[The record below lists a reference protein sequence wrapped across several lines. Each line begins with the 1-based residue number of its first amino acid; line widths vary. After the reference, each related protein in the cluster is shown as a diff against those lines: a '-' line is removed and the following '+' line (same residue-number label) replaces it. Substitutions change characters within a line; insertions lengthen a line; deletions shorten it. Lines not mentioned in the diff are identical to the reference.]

1 MSVNVTETTGKGTEL
16 VTRLWNRD
24 ETVLADLAGTLGKL
38 CGHIAMNVLHSRE
51 DTEEVLND
59 TWLRI
64 WESIPPNRPASL
76 AAYAGRITRNLAL
89 NRYRHDHAARRD
101 RDRSTPMEELTG
113 TPEEEAF
120 FLVRDPVAGEV
131 EAAELSAAIADFLR
145 TLPKADRVLFVRR
158 YWRMDELDALAKEMH
173 MTPGHTR
180 VKLHRIRERLKK
192 YLEGRGLL

>member
-1 MSVNVTETTGKGTEL
+1 MSVNITETTGKGTEL
-16 VTRLWNRD
+16 VARLWNRD

-64 WESIPPNRPASL
+64 WESIPPNRPCSI

-113 TPEEEAF
+113 SPEEEAF

-145 TLPKADRVLFVRR
+145 TLPKEDRVLFVRR
-158 YWRMDELDALAKEMH
+158 YWRMDGPDRLAEEMH
-173 MTPGHTR
+173 MTPGHVR

>member
-1 MSVNVTETTGKGTEL
+1 MSVNGLESAGKGTEL

-24 ETVLADLAGTLGKL
+24 ETVLADLAQTLGKL

-59 TWLRI
+59 TWLRV
-64 WESIPPNRPASL
+64 WESIPPNCPESL

-113 TPEEEAF
+113 TPEKEAF

-131 EAAELSAAIADFLR
+131 EAAELSAAIAEFLR
-145 TLPKADRVLFVRR
+145 TLPAPDRVLFVRR
-158 YWRMDELDALAKEMH
+158 YWRMDDLDRLAKELQ

-192 YLEGRGLL
+192 YLEGRNLL

>member
-1 MSVNVTETTGKGTEL
+1 LSVNVTETTGKGTEL
-16 VTRLWNRD
+16 VARLWNRD

-64 WESIPPNRPASL
+64 WESIPPNRPGSL

-145 TLPKADRVLFVRR
+145 TLPKEDRVLFVRR
-158 YWRMDELDALAKEMH
+158 YWRMDGPDRLAEEMH
-173 MTPGHTR
+173 MTPGHVR

-192 YLEGRGLL
+192 YLEGRELL

>member
-16 VTRLWNRD
+16 VARLWNRD

-64 WESIPPNRPASL
+64 WESIPPNRPGSL

-145 TLPKADRVLFVRR
+145 TLPKEDRVLFVRR
-158 YWRMDELDALAKEMH
+158 YWRMDGPDRLAEEMH
-173 MTPGHTR
+173 MTPGHVR
-180 VKLHRIRERLKK
+180 VRPS
-192 YLEGRGLL
+192 

>member
-1 MSVNVTETTGKGTEL
+1 
-16 VTRLWNRD
+16 
-24 ETVLADLAGTLGKL
+24 
-38 CGHIAMNVLHSRE
+38 
-51 DTEEVLND
+51 
-59 TWLRI
+59 
-64 WESIPPNRPASL
+64 
-76 AAYAGRITRNLAL
+76 
-89 NRYRHDHAARRD
+89 
-101 RDRSTPMEELTG
+101 MEELTG

-120 FLVRDPVAGEV
+120 FLVRDPVVGEV

-145 TLPKADRVLFVRR
+145 TLPKEDRVLFVRR